1 MCDDMYAKIKEFVIK
16 HRYIVIGIF
25 IFVIVFAAFVFC
37 QRKNVS
43 DNGNTI
49 NSIRNELEQS
59 TDTQQGIA
67 ETADEIKDTSTELA
81 NTIGTA
87 QETSTGFEQLINE
100 CKDIIEQIRNQPA
113 E

>member
-1 MCDDMYAKIKEFVIK
+1 MCDDMYEKIKAFISE
-16 HRYIVIGIF
+16 HRYFIICIVVVLILL
-25 IFVIVFAAFVFC
+25 AFGVFC

-43 DNGNTI
+43 DNGNAI